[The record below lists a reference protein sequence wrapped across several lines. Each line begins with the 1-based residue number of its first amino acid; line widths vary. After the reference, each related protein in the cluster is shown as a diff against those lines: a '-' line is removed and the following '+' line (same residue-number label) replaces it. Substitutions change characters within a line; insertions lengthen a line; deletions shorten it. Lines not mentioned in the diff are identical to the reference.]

1 MIVGKD
7 QKLLEFFRIGYRF
20 IIPAYQRNYD
30 WKTQDCERLYD
41 DLIKLS
47 KSKRDGHFFGSVVTV
62 ESPTGY
68 SEERLVIDGQQRLT
82 TVNLHNL
89 KCRPSASA

>member
-47 KSKRDGHFFGSVVTV
+47 NF
-62 ESPTGY
+62 SPAY
-68 SEERLVIDGQQRLT
+68 RSQRFPWMNCTKQYAAL
-82 TVNLHNL
+82 
-89 KCRPSASA
+89 